1 MALHMGRVVDCEG
14 RIQRDFIE
22 FARLWSKV
30 REDWLDDRCRRFEQE
45 HLSSLGPSLSR
56 FMGTLHE
63 FCDSVKEADIE
74 LKDDH
79 VPSDRLD

>member
-1 MALHMGRVVDCEG
+1 MAFQIGRVADCEG
-14 RIQRDFIE
+14 RIQRDFTE

-30 REDWLDDRCRRFEQE
+30 REDWLDDRCRKFEQE

-56 FMGTLHE
+56 FTGTLHE
-63 FCDSVKEADIE
+63 FCDSVRKADIE

-79 VPSDRLD
+79 ALPDGLD